1 MKRIIC
7 AMMLLGGITSTA
19 FAQEVTKS
27 NSDKTFDLPS
37 NFAKRKFTVDLGR
50 GNKMIIEIDHV
61 GDLDRF
67 INIDSIL
74 NAYLK
79 DMEPFKDSLSD
90 ELNSKRIDYIID
102 STPVRKIRIQQYQP
116 KGSSFAVTDSQVSA
130 LKLEQDTIHL
140 SGKVVFYPKYTL
152 RKRFR
157 DVRSYRVTFLLNNL
171 NDLNGYINGS
181 LNEKVLVLRNNVT
194 KQWEYRNNQY
204 TLQAD
209 PSISANVAHGFVA
222 GGNYLNFRVSVD
234 VQNYKSYFV
243 PSFSL
248 GAGLIISSNGYF
260 KRDVILSWDPH
271 FFFDKNDQGQLRTF
285 RNDFLT
291 LTYGQGPI
299 RDNEPRKE
307 SHLLAIVSLGYL
319 VHRSGEYYDDHTF
332 RLGMGRLS
340 LFEGKSKIEPV
351 IYFNNFFK
359 GVTPGLRWIQS
370 F

>member
-1 MKRIIC
+1 
-7 AMMLLGGITSTA
+7 MMLFTGITSTT
-19 FAQEVTKS
+19 FAQEEPKS

-37 NFAKRKFTVDLGR
+37 NFAKRRFTIELSR

-67 INIDSIL
+67 TNMDSIL
-74 NAYLK
+74 SVYLK
-79 DMEPFKDSLSD
+79 DMEPFRDSLSD
-90 ELNSKRIDYIID
+90 ELTSKRIDYLID
-102 STPVRKIRIQQYQP
+102 STPVRKVRIQQFQP
-116 KGSSFAVTDSQVSA
+116 KGSNFAIINSQVSA

-140 SGKVVFYPKYTL
+140 SGKVVFYPKYTF
-152 RKRFR
+152 RKRFK

-171 NDLNGYINGS
+171 NDLAGYINGS
-181 LNEKVLVLRNNVT
+181 LNEKVLVLRNNVD
-194 KQWEYRNNQY
+194 KQWVGSNNHY
-204 TLQAD
+204 TLKAD
-209 PSISANVAHGFVA
+209 PSISANVWHGYVA
-222 GGNYLNFRVSVD
+222 GGDYLNIRVSVD

-248 GAGLIISSNGYF
+248 GAGMIISSHGYF
-260 KRDVILSWDPH
+260 KRDIVLSWDPH
-271 FFFDKNDQGQLRTF
+271 FFFDKNDQGNLRTF

-307 SHLLAIVSLGYL
+307 SRLLAIISLGYL
-319 VHRSGEYYDDHTF
+319 VHRSGEYYEDHTI

-340 LFEGKSKIEPV
+340 LFEGKTKIEPV
-351 IYFNNFFK
+351 IYFNDFFK

>member
-1 MKRIIC
+1 
-7 AMMLLGGITSTA
+7 MMLLTGITSTA
-19 FAQEVTKS
+19 FAQEELKS

-37 NFAKRKFTVDLGR
+37 NFAKRKFTMDLGR
-50 GNKMIIEIDHV
+50 GNKMIFEIEHV

-79 DMEPFKDSLSD
+79 DMEPFKDSLTD
-90 ELNSKRIDYIID
+90 ELTSKRIDYIID

-116 KGSSFAVTDSQVSA
+116 KGSNFAVTDSQVSA

-157 DVRSYRVTFLLNNL
+157 DVRSYRVTFILNNL
-171 NDLNGYINGS
+171 NDLPGYINGS
-181 LNEKVLVLRNNVT
+181 LNEKVLVLRENVD
-194 KQWEYRNNQY
+194 KNQWVTRNNKA
-204 TLQAD
+204 TLKTD
-209 PSISANVAHGFVA
+209 PSITAPVVHGYVA
-222 GGNYLNFRVSVD
+222 GGDYLNIRVSVD
-234 VQNYKSYFV
+234 AQNYKSYFV

-248 GAGLIISSNGYF
+248 GAGLIISSHGYF
-260 KRDVILSWDPH
+260 KRDVVLSWDPH
-271 FFFDKNDQGQLRTF
+271 FFFDKNAQGNLKTF

-307 SHLLAIVSLGYL
+307 SRLLAIISLGYL
-319 VHRSGEYYDDHTF
+319 VHRSGEYYDDHTI

-340 LFEGKSKIEPV
+340 LFEGKTKIEPV